1 MSDREIMNAKSGVP
15 MWWKPGISFLK
26 EDWIKHPDL
35 KQFRNKPSWASD
47 CECSSPKLVEL
58 WEHDSCVRGRIDT
71 TVCVKCSEVKSLS
84 IVR

>member
-1 MSDREIMNAKSGVP
+1 MSDREIMNSKSGVP

-47 CECSSPKLVEL
+47 CECNSPTLVEL

-71 TVCVKCSEVKSLS
+71 TVCVKCNEVKSLS

>member
-1 MSDREIMNAKSGVP
+1 MSDREIMNAKGGVP

-35 KQFRNKPSWASD
+35 KQFKNKPSWASD
-47 CECSSPKLVEL
+47 CECSSPALVEL

-71 TVCVKCSEVKSLS
+71 TVCVKCNEVESLS

>member
-26 EDWIKHPDL
+26 QDWINHPHLKH
-35 KQFRNKPSWASD
+35 FRNKKSTDSNCD
-47 CECSSPKLVEL
+47 CSSPKLVEL

-71 TVCVKCSEVKSLS
+71 TVCVKCNEVESLS
-84 IVR
+84 IIR

>member
-1 MSDREIMNAKSGVP
+1 MSDREIMNAKSGIP

-26 EDWIKHPDL
+26 QDRINHPHLKH
-35 KQFRNKPSWASD
+35 FRNKKSTDSNCD
-47 CECSSPKLVEL
+47 CSSPKLVEL

-71 TVCVKCSEVKSLS
+71 TVCVKCDEVESLS